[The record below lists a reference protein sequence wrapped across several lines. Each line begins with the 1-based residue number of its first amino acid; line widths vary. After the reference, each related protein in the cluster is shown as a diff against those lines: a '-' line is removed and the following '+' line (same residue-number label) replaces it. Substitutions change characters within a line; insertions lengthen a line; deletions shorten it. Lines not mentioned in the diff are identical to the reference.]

1 MNYSS
6 SGTLLETIETESSR
20 PSLTNMEI
28 ENQLKIVKLCKV
40 QGQNLNLGTSGRSV
54 LIRQTLYFHD
64 LIL

>member
-1 MNYSS
+1 MNYST

-40 QGQNLNLGTSGRSV
+40 QGRNLNLGTSGCSV
-54 LIRQTLYFHD
+54 LILYFHD

>member
-1 MNYSS
+1 MNYST
-6 SGTLLETIETESSR
+6 SGTLLETIETESSH
-20 PSLTNMEI
+20 PLTNMEI

-40 QGQNLNLGTSGRSV
+40 QGRNLNLGTSGCSV